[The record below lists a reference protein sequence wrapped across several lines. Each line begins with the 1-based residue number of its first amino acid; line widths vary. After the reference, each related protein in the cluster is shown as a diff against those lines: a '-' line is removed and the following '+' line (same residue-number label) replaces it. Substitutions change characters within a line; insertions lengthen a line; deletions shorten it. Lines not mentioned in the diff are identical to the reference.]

1 MRRVDPIWTKLVERR
16 SKDGDCRLY
25 VEPVWKTEIDGP
37 GCTYRACLELE
48 DLLVRMVVQEAVYSV
63 YNWKTYL

>member
-1 MRRVDPIWTKLVERR
+1 ML
-16 SKDGDCRLY
+16 
-25 VEPVWKTEIDGP
+25 EPVWKTEIDGP

-48 DLLVRMVVQEAVYSV
+48 DLFARMVVQEAVYCV